1 MAELILS
8 KNLSVAQLSS
18 KRRHASELKRTR
30 HGTELEKLIAM
41 ETVLQDAEPTGKVLA
56 N

>member
-1 MAELILS
+1 MAQP
-8 KNLSVAQLSS
+8 A
-18 KRRHASELKRTR
+18 KRKRYGKRKRTR

-56 N
+56 NS